1 MEPDNQVSIIAHA
14 IQLAVAPVFLL
25 AGISGLLNVLSHRL
39 SRIIDRARL
48 TEQQISDSPSHDQS
62 SQRDRLQTFSRRA
75 RLVNY
80 AISLSTACA
89 SMVCLVVIALF
100 GGAVLHVDLSAP
112 IALLFMLA
120 MASLFAAFVCFLSEI
135 LLATRALRISA
146 STQP

>member
-1 MEPDNQVSIIAHA
+1 MEPETQVSVIAHA

-135 LLATRALRISA
+135 LLATRAPRIGA

>member
-1 MEPDNQVSIIAHA
+1 MEPETQVSVIAHA

-135 LLATRALRISA
+135 LLATRALRIGA